1 MRSLRKSFKSK
12 VIAARLL
19 ARCFGLAL
27 LTGQLC
33 FAADNVT
40 VSNGQNSDNPDY
52 VTATD
57 DVSGVHYQRMKLID
71 PTADSTAAIGVS
83 GNPLWCS
90 ITGAVPL
97 PTGASTSALQS
108 TGNSTLGDILSEL
121 QQKTEPANTQTVA
134 GTVAATQSGTWSL
147 AANQSVNVAQYGG
160 TSTSLGSK
168 AATASVPV
176 VIANNQDFTATTLL
190 APGGRGVIVGLPDF
204 ASGNQYAWSGNAGSA
219 FVEFTNT
226 SLDVKPLIIN
236 STVGSITGN
245 GQSVTLTNNA
255 RVVSV
260 LVWGT
265 YSNIN
270 LTFEYSADGSTWV
283 ALPMM
288 RLDSGAMESTSG
300 ALTNTTRAW
309 RVGLWIGGQMRVRST
324 SFTSGSMSV
333 SISPSQPFGDVT
345 PGTWANQAGTWNI
358 NNISGTVSLPTG
370 AATSANQ
377 STEIT
382 ALQLLDDVVAT
393 TGSAIPTKGYAV
405 SGTDGTNARI
415 IKTDSGG
422 EIQAD
427 ILSSALPAGAATEA
441 TLASVD
447 GKLPALV
454 SGRLP
459 VDGSGVT
466 QPVSGTLTCNAGT
479 NLNTSALALE
489 SGGNLAAIAASESV
503 LDDWDESDRAK
514 VNPIVGQAGIDGGS
528 GTVSGKTTRVVIA
541 TDQGGF
547 AVNRTYYASLTN
559 TGTTSL
565 STARKFYGLKCGN
578 GSTTVQAFPKAYDKA
593 TAGTSSDTPI
603 AKIPLGPLAGWS
615 DKIDYF
621 SYDSVANGL
630 TLRCTTG
637 VADSNTT
644 SPTASDCF
652 CTVYWNT

>member
-1 MRSLRKSFKSK
+1 MRSLRKWYKSK
-12 VIAARLL
+12 VVAARWV

-27 LTGQLC
+27 LTGQLS

-71 PTADSTAAIGVS
+71 PTADSTQAIGVS

-90 ITGAVPL
+90 ITGTVPL

-108 TGNSTLGDILSEL
+108 TGNTSLSSIDGTLSSILTEL
-121 QQKTEPANTQTVA
+121 GQKTEPANTQTIN
-134 GTVAATQSGTWSL
+134 L
-147 AANQSVNVAQYGG
+147 AQYGG
-160 TSTSLGSK
+160 VGTSLGSK

-176 VIANNQDFTATTLL
+176 VIANNQDFTATTTF
-190 APGGRGVIVGLPDF
+190 APGGRGIIVGLPDF
-204 ASGNQYAWSGNAGSA
+204 VNGGQYAWSGNLGSA

-226 SLDVKPLIIN
+226 SLDVKPLIIS
-236 STVGSITGN
+236 STAGSITGN

-283 ALPMM
+283 AVPMM
-288 RLDSGAMESTSG
+288 RLDTGTMESTSG

-309 RVGLWIGGQMRVRST
+309 RVGLFIGGQMRVRST
-324 SFTSGSMSV
+324 SFTSGTMSV
-333 SISPSQPFGDVT
+333 SISPYQPFGDVT
-345 PGTWANQAGTWNI
+345 PGVWANQAGTWNV

-377 STEIT
+377 TTEIT

-393 TGSAIPTKGYAV
+393 TGSAIPTKGNAI

-415 IKTDSGG
+415 LKTDTNG

-427 ILSSALPAGAATEA
+427 ILSSALPTGAATET
-441 TLASVD
+441 TLTSVD

-454 SGRLP
+454 SGRVP

-489 SGGNLAAIAASESV
+489 SGGNLATAATALGV

-514 VNPIVGQAGIDGGS
+514 VNPISGQAGIDGGS
-528 GTVSGKTTRVVIA
+528 GASSAKTTRVVIA

-547 AVNRTYYASLTN
+547 AVNATYYASLTN

-578 GSTTVQAFPKAYDKA
+578 GSTTTQGFAKAYDKA
-593 TAGTSSDTPI
+593 TAATSSDTPI
-603 AKIPLGPLAGWS
+603 GGGKVPLGPLAGWS

-621 SYDSVANGL
+621 SYLSITNGL
-630 TLRCTTG
+630 SLRCTTG

-644 SPTASDCF
+644 SPTANDCF